1 MLVTF
6 FFSSVESSSPAP
18 FMLVGG
24 GGGGLKLLVKHCY
37 NFSVFDILLKKKKL
51 TIFLFKSDAL
61 GKESHCIW
69 PFAFPS

>member
-1 MLVTF
+1 MQVTGAGYRFCSWVMLVTF

-37 NFSVFDILLKKKKL
+37 NFSVFDILLKKKK
-51 TIFLFKSDAL
+51 TNNFFI
-61 GKESHCIW
+61 
-69 PFAFPS
+69 